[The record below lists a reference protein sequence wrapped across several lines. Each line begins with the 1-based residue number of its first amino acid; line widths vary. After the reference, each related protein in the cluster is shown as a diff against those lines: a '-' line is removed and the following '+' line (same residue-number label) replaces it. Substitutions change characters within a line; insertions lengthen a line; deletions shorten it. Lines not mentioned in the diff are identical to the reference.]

1 MSSYKK
7 RERRQVSFNT
17 EDAIEL
23 DLLLFTDRD
32 DINFSGLV
40 KNLLFAYK
48 MGQLQPQDSAN
59 SPLTPQAPV
68 RPVKKKSTPEPSGAS
83 QIRASGM
90 PFDF

>member
-1 MSSYKK
+1 MREYKK

-23 DLLLFTDRD
+23 ELLKLADRE

-40 KNLLFAYK
+40 KNLLFAYSI
-48 MGQLQPQDSAN
+48 GTIQPLQDHSSSKDTGTPPRQDVSQ
-59 SPLTPQAPV
+59 SSFQK
-68 RPVKKKSTPEPSGAS
+68 VK
-83 QIRASGM
+83 ASGI